1 MMTPASGEPAW
12 EDEFGSMA
20 GWGGAKREGGGW
32 RLGWVGVQKEKELTG
47 WL

>member
-12 EDEFGSMA
+12 EDELGSMA
-20 GWGGAKREGGGW
+20 GW
-32 RLGWVGVQKEKELTG
+32 RLGWVGVQKERELTG